1 MKTLKKQ
8 YRFIALL
15 FMVLTL
21 SQSCRVYQQKS
32 VTIEEAVK
40 ERKRVKIKMKDKKV
54 YKFKRIEYEKS
65 VFFGIKKV
73 KGKIVKIPI
82 DVNEIEKLRLHNKTL
97 SIIYG
102 IGITVVAV
110 YVVAIIIV
118 MATFDL
124 NFGSSDFQFPN

>member
-40 ERKRVKIKMKDKKV
+40 EQKRVKIKMKDKKV

>member
-102 IGITVVAV
+102 IGVTVVAV

>member
-40 ERKRVKIKMKDKKV
+40 EQKRVKIKMKDKKV

-102 IGITVVAV
+102 IGVTVVAV